1 MHLNT
6 IYYRKLKKSYNNNS
20 SRRDKLINKDCYN
33 YSKLGY
39 FARDYW
45 IKNKVVY

>member
-1 MHLNT
+1 MYLNT

-20 SRRDKLINKDCYN
+20 SKRDKLINKDYYN

-39 FARDYW
+39 FIRDY
-45 IKNKVVY
+45 

>member
-6 IYYRKLKKSYNNNS
+6 IYYRKLKKSYNNKHS
-20 SRRDKLINKDCYN
+20 KLISKDYYN

-39 FARDYW
+39 FIRDC
-45 IKNKVVY
+45 